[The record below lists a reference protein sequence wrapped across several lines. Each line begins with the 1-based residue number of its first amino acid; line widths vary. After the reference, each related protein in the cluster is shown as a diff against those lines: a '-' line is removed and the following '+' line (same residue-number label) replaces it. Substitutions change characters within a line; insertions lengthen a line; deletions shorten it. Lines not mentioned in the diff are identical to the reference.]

1 MTADPAQLKRAL
13 RAHLEDLQRR
23 GVAYMPTPPVVAAPA
38 AASQPRAS
46 EALPSAQAPAPRPRP
61 AASRA
66 QEAPTKPPVGKPP
79 ASGGGSANEWS
90 PAKKLAYLR
99 ERNVGNCQRCRLS
112 KTRTNIVFGVGD
124 AEADIMFVGEAPGFH
139 EDRQGEPFVGAAGNR
154 LNQWIGA
161 LGLSRGEVYIANVLK
176 CRPPN
181 NRDPVVEEVKKC
193 SPFLAA
199 QIRAITPK
207 VIVALGRH
215 AGALLLGQDLKMY
228 QMRGRPHSYR
238 DPRGAVTVPLV
249 ITYHPAY
256 VLRREQ
262 DETEN
267 RGGRKAENDVVLDDL
282 RQALALAQG
291 ERAGALPTTR

>member
-1 MTADPAQLKRAL
+1 MSADPAQLRRAL

-23 GVAYMPTPPVVAAPA
+23 GVAY
-38 AASQPRAS
+38 
-46 EALPSAQAPAPRPRP
+46 LPAPRVASVAPTGEVAPERAQT
-61 AASRA
+61 AASPA
-66 QEAPTKPPVGKPP
+66 P
-79 ASGGGSANEWS
+79 ASREPAVPKAAGASASEWT
-90 PAKKLAYLR
+90 PAKKLAYLQ

-124 AEADIMFVGEAPGFH
+124 AQADIMFVGEAPGFH

-161 LGLSRGEVYIANVLK
+161 LGMARGDVYIANVLK

-181 NRDPVVEEVKKC
+181 NRDPVTEEVKKC
-193 SPFLAA
+193 SPFLSA
-199 QIRAITPK
+199 QIRAVTPK
-207 VIVALGRH
+207 VIIALGRH

-228 QMRGRPHSYR
+228 QMRGRPHSYG
-238 DPRGAVTVPLV
+238 DPRGAITVPLV

-267 RGGRKAENDVVLDDL
+267 RGARKGENEVVMDDL

-291 ERAGALPTTR
+291 QT